1 MLSLNDYYFENH
13 SVLDFVDSNHHSGN
27 MTQVSRFMLRP
38 EVWEKIFDLFTDTFL
53 RIKDK
58 KRLNNFFD
66 NFFSPTEKIMLSKR
80 LAIAVLLAKGNDYA
94 SIKNTIR
101 VTDGTISKVNLLLKS
116 NRAGL
121 RLAVEEILK
130 RDAGKI
136 FWQEISDMLDFPRK
150 GGNWYEM
157 GKRKFQRRRKIQDL
171 KSGLS

>member
-1 MLSLNDYYFENH
+1 
-13 SVLDFVDSNHHSGN
+13 

-58 KRLNNFFD
+58 KKLNDFFD

-80 LAIAVLLAKGNDYA
+80 LAIAVLLAKGNDYG

-116 NRAGL
+116 DSKGL
-121 RLAVEEILK
+121 
-130 RDAGKI
+130 
-136 FWQEISDMLDFPRK
+136 
-150 GGNWYEM
+150 
-157 GKRKFQRRRKIQDL
+157 
-171 KSGLS
+171 